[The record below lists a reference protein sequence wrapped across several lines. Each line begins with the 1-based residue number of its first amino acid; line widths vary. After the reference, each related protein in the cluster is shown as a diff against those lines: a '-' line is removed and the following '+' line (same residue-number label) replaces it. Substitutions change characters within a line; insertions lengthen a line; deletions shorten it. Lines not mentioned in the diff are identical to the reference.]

1 MARRS
6 AAAVRVGRGDLV
18 LPDGRVVK
26 ARRKPPA
33 PFGSMRPARGHVTL
47 RARDDLDPTSETYK
61 LPKAYRL
68 TAATDA
74 IGVAE
79 IVDIG
84 RPLYDRDGEAE
95 ALPWKQGD
103 IALVSMADVRQQIV
117 LEGQEL
123 FSCNSDCLFAKLHP
137 DASVEPSLDWAI
149 TRSSP
154 LRMTRAVYGD
164 NTRAVLPPMVI
175 TGGLPSG
182 EVRWN
187 LCGECHQ
194 LHTVGVEGKHAEV
207 TRMLYEEIVSI
218 GPGVIVRGKRRVPD
232 YSVGELVVFS
242 VDWAIPFQVKGELHH
257 AIRNLRIEGAITE

>member
-1 MARRS
+1 MARS
-6 AAAVRVGRGDLV
+6 AAAQKIQRGDLV
-18 LPDGRVVK
+18 LPDGSIVK
-26 ARRKPPA
+26 ARAKPAA

-47 RARDDLDPTSETYK
+47 RARDDLDPTSDTYA

-79 IVDIG
+79 IVDVG
-84 RPLYDRDGEAE
+84 KPLYDRDGEAE
-95 ALPWKQGD
+95 ALPWKPGD
-103 IALVSMADVRQQIV
+103 IALVSMADVRQQFV

-123 FSCNSDCLFAKLHP
+123 FSCNSDCLFARLHP
-137 DASVEPSLDWAI
+137 DATVEPSLDWVI

-164 NTRAVLPPMVI
+164 NKRAVLPPMII

-187 LCGECHQ
+187 VCGECRQ
-194 LHTVGVEGKHAEV
+194 LHTVEVDGKHAEV
-207 TRMLYEEIVSI
+207 TRMLYEEIIAI
-218 GPGVIVRGKRRVPD
+218 GPGLIVKGKRRVPD
-232 YSVGELVVFS
+232 YAVGELVVFS
-242 VDWAIPFQVKGELHH
+242 TDWAIPFTVKGELHH
-257 AIRNLRIEGAITE
+257 AIRNMRLEGAIAE